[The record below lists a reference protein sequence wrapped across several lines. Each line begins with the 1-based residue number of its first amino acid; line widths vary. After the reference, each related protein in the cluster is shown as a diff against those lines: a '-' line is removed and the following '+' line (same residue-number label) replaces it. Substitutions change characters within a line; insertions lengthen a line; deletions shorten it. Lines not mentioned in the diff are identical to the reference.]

1 MTLKDLREWVNK
13 LPEDKDEFLVVLRD
27 IVLDENDPKI
37 LNFKDSPVMSAL
49 PDDQNKRLVFHG
61 HEAQSNINEFRA
73 KNVDSI
79 KESQEKSK

>member
-1 MTLKDLREWVNK
+1 MYWKVK
-13 LPEDKDEFLVVLRD
+13 DKDNNTYYMIHIKDDIYTKISKRD
-27 IVLDENDPKI
+27 INKI